1 MLIPELT
8 KLGRGVGIRMVHLG
22 MTVLELGLGNY
33 PEAMRA
39 GQKACGG
46 DGLLHLNA
54 EPELIEA
61 AVRCGEPDTG
71 RAALERLSS
80 RAQASGTDW
89 GLGLMLRSQ
98 AMLASRDN
106 AEELYRTAIEH
117 LGRTLVLPQLGR
129 THLLYGEW
137 LRRERRR
144 RDAREQL
151 RIALDLLSDIG
162 ADAFAERARAELLA
176 TGEHIRKRDAETVD
190 ELTPQEGQIARLASE
205 GASNLDISMQLFIS
219 VPTVAYH
226 LQKAYRK
233 LGISNRASLAR
244 ALSERSG
251 QLSNGDE
258 VAAEIEQRDRDGK
271 RLSTGGRL
279 LRG

>member
-1 MLIPELT
+1 
-8 KLGRGVGIRMVHLG
+8 
-22 MTVLELGLGNY
+22 
-33 PEAMRA
+33 
-39 GQKACGG
+39 
-46 DGLLHLNA
+46 
-54 EPELIEA
+54 
-61 AVRCGEPDTG
+61 
-71 RAALERLSS
+71 
-80 RAQASGTDW
+80 
-89 GLGLMLRSQ
+89 
-98 AMLASRDN
+98 
-106 AEELYRTAIEH
+106 
-117 LGRTLVLPQLGR
+117 
-129 THLLYGEW
+129 LLYGEW

-151 RIALDLLSDIG
+151 RIALDLLGDIG

-176 TGEHIRKRDAETVD
+176 TGEHIRKRDPETVD

-251 QLSNGDE
+251 RWSNGDD
-258 VAAEIEQRDRDGK
+258 VAVEIERRDRDGK